1 MFKNKQTNKL
11 INKPHSCYVVY
22 NTVMT
27 RTQRSPHASLRSH
40 PFPTSRLSDSHI
52 QGFAHAIPYTN
63 NVSANLLQPVPPLHL
78 SGLHV
83 FTRSLFFSFHVP
95 LDSCSSSFSPS
106 PLLPDSFLALSS
118 SLSPFSFQ
126 PSFSLAFR
134 IPRFLLS
141 SFPSFR
147 SLCLPPPFSF
157 LRSVPAAPTP
167 GLLSRLRP

>member
-52 QGFAHAIPYTN
+52 QGFAHGIPYTN

-78 SGLHV
+78 S
-83 FTRSLFFSFHVP
+83 S
-95 LDSCSSSFSPS
+95 
-106 PLLPDSFLALSS
+106 A
-118 SLSPFSFQ
+118 
-126 PSFSLAFR
+126 
-134 IPRFLLS
+134 LLS
-141 SFPSFR
+141 SKCSPGNHFAAY
-147 SLCLPPPFSF
+147 LF
-157 LRSVPAAPTP
+157 LQLLSCAVDFLMDVRDVLP
-167 GLLSRLRP
+167 GLNSNLLSSRGAPCLSLPGSKPTGACVCAGPFTLLL